1 MNNEPSHPITQ
12 ALTTVVRGICSKP
25 DDLEVI
31 ERETGNFLEVEY
43 RPSMNDIRVL
53 NGRGYRQK
61 NALIAVSAAMG
72 RRMDTLTEF
81 KITDSDRGEKIDPR
95 PVRRTL
101 TRERL
106 IEVVRPV
113 ISLALGEVVWKVEDL
128 NDRYSVE
135 IFTPER
141 DALVVLAIGDLFFAW
156 GKAKG
161 GRVEVKFR
169 LAKNGVLK

>member
-1 MNNEPSHPITQ
+1 MNNEVNHPITQ

-43 RPSMNDIRVL
+43 FPSMDDIRVL
-53 NGRGYRQK
+53 IGKGWRQK
-61 NALIAVSAAMG
+61 NALTTVAAAMG
-72 RRMDTLTEF
+72 RRMDTTTEF
-81 KITDSDRGEKIDPR
+81 TISDSDRGEKRDPK
-95 PVRRTL
+95 PVKRTL
-101 TRERL
+101 TKERL

-113 ISLALGEVVWKVEDL
+113 INLALGDVVWKVEDL
-128 NDRYSVE
+128 RDRYAVE
-135 IFTPER
+135 IFTPEN
-141 DALVVLAIGDLFFAW
+141 DAPVVIAVGDLMFAW
-156 GKAKG
+156 ARAQG